1 MLLDNKVYVGYA
13 DGEKVCI
20 NLSKANRHGLIAGA
34 TGTGKTTTLRVIAES
49 FSNAGVPVFLA
60 DAKGDLAT
68 LCQPG
73 TMVEPVQ
80 KRMDEM
86 GLAADGF
93 QFQQFPV
100 AGKHIHRFPRFFAFF
115 FHSTAEHHFFQ
126 FHDLYASSLILLY
139 NKYSIAD
146 NHNHFQCYL

>member
-60 DAKGDLAT
+60 DATGDLAT

-86 GLAADGF
+86 SLAADGF
-93 QFQQFPV
+93 QFQ
-100 AGKHIHRFPRFFAFF
+100 
-115 FHSTAEHHFFQ
+115 S
-126 FHDLYASSLILLY
+126 
-139 NKYSIAD
+139 
-146 NHNHFQCYL
+146 